1 MRRRLRPPS
10 ANQTRK
16 PSDAELASR
25 YLDLQRL
32 RDEVRKAE
40 ARCPPRS
47 SKRLPIRKAA
57 AVDRSLD
64 SLGCSVRPSDQQIV
78 DFLSRP

>member
-1 MRRRLRPPS
+1 MRSLRPAS
-10 ANQTRK
+10 ASQTRK
-16 PSDAELASR
+16 PSDAALASR

-47 SKRLPIRKAA
+47 SKRPPDRKQL
-57 AVDRSLD
+57 AVEVLNAVS
-64 SLGCSVRPSDQQIV
+64 S
-78 DFLSRP
+78 

>member
-1 MRRRLRPPS
+1 MKSLRPTS

-16 PSDAELASR
+16 PSDAALASR

-40 ARCPPRS
+40 ARVARHEAQKGLGVGS
-47 SKRLPIRKAA
+47 S
-57 AVDRSLD
+57 VQSNSLA
-64 SLGCSVRPSDQQIV
+64 CSVRPSDQQVINS
-78 DFLSRP
+78 LSRP